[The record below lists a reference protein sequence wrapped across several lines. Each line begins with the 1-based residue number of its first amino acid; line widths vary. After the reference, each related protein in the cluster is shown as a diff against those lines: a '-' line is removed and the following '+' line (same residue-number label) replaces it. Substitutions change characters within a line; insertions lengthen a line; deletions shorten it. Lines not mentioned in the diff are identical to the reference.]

1 MLVEKEARIETPL
14 LKLRQ
19 EELHLA
25 IYINNVETLE
35 EYVAKLSV
43 CVSAR
48 ELALVVDAMVW
59 DSAVKV
65 DRDTAVMQEFIRV
78 LLPLAPHV
86 TTGINNIRKQ
96 INNLLCKS
104 RKDGGSRK
112 RNMWN
117 WFITLPPHTISCLLS
132 PPHANQAV
140 CSC

>member
-1 MLVEKEARIETPL
+1 MLVQKEARIETPL

-35 EYVAKLSV
+35 EYGAKLSV

-48 ELALVVDAMVW
+48 ELALVVDDMVW

-104 RKDGGSRK
+104 R
-112 RNMWN
+112 
-117 WFITLPPHTISCLLS
+117 
-132 PPHANQAV
+132 
-140 CSC
+140 

>member
-1 MLVEKEARIETPL
+1 MLVQKEARIETPL

-48 ELALVVDAMVW
+48 KLALVVDDMVW

-104 RKDGGSRK
+104 R
-112 RNMWN
+112 
-117 WFITLPPHTISCLLS
+117 
-132 PPHANQAV
+132 
-140 CSC
+140 

>member
-1 MLVEKEARIETPL
+1 MLVQKEARIETPL

-25 IYINNVETLE
+25 IYNVETLE

-48 ELALVVDAMVW
+48 ELALVVDDMVW

-104 RKDGGSRK
+104 R
-112 RNMWN
+112 
-117 WFITLPPHTISCLLS
+117 
-132 PPHANQAV
+132 
-140 CSC
+140 

>member
-1 MLVEKEARIETPL
+1 MLFGLLLIHCSFTKIKNDGYASTKEARIETPL

-48 ELALVVDAMVW
+48 ELALVVDDMVW

-104 RKDGGSRK
+104 R
-112 RNMWN
+112 
-117 WFITLPPHTISCLLS
+117 
-132 PPHANQAV
+132 
-140 CSC
+140 

>member
-1 MLVEKEARIETPL
+1 MLVQKEARIETPL

-43 CVSAR
+43 SVSAR
-48 ELALVVDAMVW
+48 ELALVVDDMVW

-104 RKDGGSRK
+104 R
-112 RNMWN
+112 
-117 WFITLPPHTISCLLS
+117 
-132 PPHANQAV
+132 
-140 CSC
+140 

>member
-1 MLVEKEARIETPL
+1 MLVQKEARIETPL

-43 CVSAR
+43 CAR
-48 ELALVVDAMVW
+48 ELALVVDDMVW

-104 RKDGGSRK
+104 R
-112 RNMWN
+112 
-117 WFITLPPHTISCLLS
+117 
-132 PPHANQAV
+132 
-140 CSC
+140 

>member
-1 MLVEKEARIETPL
+1 MLVEKEAGIETPL
-14 LKLRQ
+14 LKLRH

-43 CVSAR
+43 CVSAC

-59 DSAVKV
+59 DSSVKV

-104 RKDGGSRK
+104 R
-112 RNMWN
+112 
-117 WFITLPPHTISCLLS
+117 
-132 PPHANQAV
+132 
-140 CSC
+140 

>member
-1 MLVEKEARIETPL
+1 MLVQKEARIETPL
-14 LKLRQ
+14 FKLRQ

-35 EYVAKLSV
+35 EYVSKLSV

-48 ELALVVDAMVW
+48 ELALVVDDMVW

-104 RKDGGSRK
+104 R
-112 RNMWN
+112 
-117 WFITLPPHTISCLLS
+117 
-132 PPHANQAV
+132 
-140 CSC
+140 

>member
-1 MLVEKEARIETPL
+1 MLVQKEARIETPL

-35 EYVAKLSV
+35 EYVDKLSV

-48 ELALVVDAMVW
+48 ELALVVDDMVW

-104 RKDGGSRK
+104 R
-112 RNMWN
+112 
-117 WFITLPPHTISCLLS
+117 
-132 PPHANQAV
+132 
-140 CSC
+140 